1 MNVAMASW
9 MIFAVWASTL
19 LVALSRIMIS
29 RLAMMVRVMVS
40 SLGDG
45 LRQADLM
52 ISSGVKVWAK
62 VTSVTSGMSFVRSMV
77 A

>member
-1 MNVAMASW
+1 MRFSAS
-9 MIFAVWASTL
+9 FHAGQAGETPASSPAESVPIICMLFYTNCD
-19 LVALSRIMIS
+19 
-29 RLAMMVRVMVS
+29 
-40 SLGDG
+40 LGDG

-62 VTSVTSGMSFVRSMV
+62 VTSVTSGMSFLRSMV

>member
-1 MNVAMASW
+1 MRLDSSSHVEQAGETAAS
-9 MIFAVWASTL
+9 STAEL
-19 LVALSRIMIS
+19 ITIIYMLFYTNCE
-29 RLAMMVRVMVS
+29 
-40 SLGDG
+40 LGDG
-45 LRQADLM
+45 LHQADLM

>member
-1 MNVAMASW
+1 MRFDAS
-9 MIFAVWASTL
+9 FHAGQAGETPASLTAEL
-19 LVALSRIMIS
+19 IPIIYMLFYTNCD
-29 RLAMMVRVMVS
+29 
-40 SLGDG
+40 LGDG

-62 VTSVTSGMSFVRSMV
+62 VTSVTSGMSFARSMV